1 MKKEYIYPNI
11 TVVNI
16 NIELPIAAS
25 DSVPVGGSGSAS
37 DAEGRYTDSDLWNE
51 D

>member
-25 DSVPVGGSGSAS
+25 DSVPVGTPGSAN
-37 DAEGRYTDSDLWNE
+37 DAEGRYTDSDLWNDE
-51 D
+51 